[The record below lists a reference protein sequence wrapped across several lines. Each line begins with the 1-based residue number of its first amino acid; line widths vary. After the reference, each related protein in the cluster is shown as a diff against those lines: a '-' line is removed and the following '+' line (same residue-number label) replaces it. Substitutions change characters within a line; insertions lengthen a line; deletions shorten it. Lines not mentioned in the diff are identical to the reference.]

1 MALTNSRPL
10 QIPTMENEM
19 LHNSTS
25 PIFQLSSLNLN
36 SSSRNLATN
45 NNNIVASFPGSET
58 VDLLDI
64 NPVLNPNSTV
74 PVTTPK
80 KSDSTVSLD
89 STQSISGNNTKVKK
103 DSVSAAKKDN
113 PLMEVSKLIPVT
125 GERPV
130 PEDRTAPLN
139 DDVLF
144 AVFVILCENDVEQNG
159 LTVKQLCDFLLA
171 KHPEMSN
178 LSTKLSNLI
187 SAKLNAYVKK
197 IEKGEKTM
205 KYAISREWSNS
216 SPRRMLYVY
225 RGILAPDYKEHAKK
239 VTDQLKQQMAAEA
252 SEATQM
258 GSNSSTQQT
267 FTIPSGSSSAKNNKN
282 KATAANVGALQSEP
296 LFFDG
301 NSQTVTSNGL
311 QTMDN
316 LINQKNISM
325 SSINTGFSLS
335 PGFNIPYSSSPV
347 SVTLNQ
353 NTPSKATEISS
364 ENNNNKTNNKKKNSK
379 QKTNDLMTKQKTD
392 TNDSKKRSN
401 ENMKGDSNSAIYNNR
416 NMTTPQNKK
425 QKLNASTN
433 GFNSSGSNSTTMT
446 PTLLD
451 GSSSSVIGVPI
462 PSNKTSST
470 YVTAVAATPRI
481 SKLLPNSGSRS
492 NMSNHILH
500 KSSNSLGSMFHQS
513 PSTPKTDSDGGS
525 DENLS
530 DYNAWLKIIREGFLT
545 KDIQSPESISLEEL
559 DSILI

>member
-1 MALTNSRPL
+1 
-10 QIPTMENEM
+10 MENEM

-25 PIFQLSSLNLN
+25 PIFQLGSLNLN
-36 SSSRNLATN
+36 SNSRNLAA

-64 NPVLNPNSTV
+64 NPVLNPNSNV
-74 PVTTPK
+74 SLTTPK
-80 KSDSTVSLD
+80 KSSSVVSLN
-89 STQSISGNNTKVKK
+89 STQSSSGKSSNGNNTKPKK

-144 AVFVILCENDVEQNG
+144 AVFVILCESDVEQNG

-197 IEKGEKTM
+197 VEKGEKTM

-239 VTDQLKQQMAAEA
+239 VTDQLKQQIAAEA
-252 SEATQM
+252 AEAGQVS
-258 GSNSSTQQT
+258 SNSSAQLPFMT
-267 FTIPSGSSSAKNNKN
+267 PSDSSSTKNNKN
-282 KATAANVGALQSEP
+282 KSATANAATLQPEP
-296 LFFDG
+296 SFFDG
-301 NSQTVTSNGL
+301 NSQTVASNGL

-353 NTPSKATEISS
+353 NTPNKSADKGSS
-364 ENNNNKTNNKKKNSK
+364 ENNNNKTNTKKKNTK

-401 ENMKGDSNSAIYNNR
+401 ENMKGDSSNSTISNNR

-425 QKLNASTN
+425 QKLNTTSNIFN
-433 GFNSSGSNSTTMT
+433 GSGSNSATIT

-451 GSSSSVIGVPI
+451 GSAASSAIGVPI
-462 PSNKTSST
+462 PSTKTSST

-481 SKLLPNSGSRS
+481 SKLLPKSGSRS
-492 NMSNHILH
+492 NISNHILH
-500 KSSNSLGSMFHQS
+500 KSSNSLVSMFHQS

-525 DENLS
+525 DDNLS
-530 DYNAWLKIIREGFLT
+530 DDNAWLKIVREGFLT

-559 DSILI
+559 DSII